1 MTFDDALS
9 SLLALVGQ
17 RLEVSVFDAGE
28 TPHLI
33 ASFGGRLRGAYSIT
47 GGEPSDNEAIF
58 VRFESGE
65 DQASSL
71 SLDREL
77 FNGAQRHPDGAL
89 SLRMGTSEVILAVKE
104 SAGS

>member
-1 MTFDDALS
+1 MTFDDALA
-9 SLLALVGQ
+9 ALMGLIGQ
-17 RLEVSVFDAGE
+17 RIEVSVFDAGE

-65 DQASSL
+65 DQVSSL

-77 FNGAQRHPDGAL
+77 FSGAQGHPDGAL
-89 SLRMGTSEVILAVKE
+89 SLRLGTSEVILAVKE
-104 SAGS
+104 PIGG